1 MISISLSE
9 KFCCQKFEFGLQHG
23 FCETRSC
30 ETQLNELVKDLR
42 KQLTEYHQLDL
53 VFLDFG
59 KAIDKVNH

>member
-1 MISISLSE
+1 MISISMSE
-9 KFCCQKFEFGLQHG
+9 KFCCQKFEFGLQNG
-23 FCETRSC
+23 FRETRSC

-53 VFLDFG
+53 VFLDFS